1 MPLDVK
7 VLIDAAS
14 RNCQGGKAGLA
25 RELGVTPQKVSAWY
39 AGREELPIPQRGAM
53 ADIAGRS
60 AASEIAEA
68 IMERSEGKPFA
79 ERLRRALG
87 KSLAAVLVFA
97 GLSHHGDEARAASL
111 DPTASNV

>member
-1 MPLDVK
+1 MSIDVK

-14 RNCQGGKAGLA
+14 KMCGGKAALA
-25 RELGVTPQKVSAWY
+25 RELGVEPQKVSAWY
-39 AGREELPIPQRGAM
+39 AGREAVPIPHRGAM

-87 KSLAAVLVFA
+87 KSLAAALVLIGF
-97 GLSHHGDEARAASL
+97 GHPGGEARAGSL
-111 DPTASNV
+111 EPTASNV